1 MIIRKLAVS
10 NFSAHRVRAALT
22 CAAIALSVS
31 LVVCV
36 TSGYS
41 SLEASASRFL
51 GRFMGTAD
59 AMITRQGDPHAG
71 IPETLVEQLRLD
83 SDVKKVTGRLELE
96 SGLVDAKGQPI
107 MGRPAQ
113 VIGIRRPEDDRI
125 ENLSI
130 RAGQWFDA
138 SDGDVAVIDQVAAE
152 KLSVNIGDSFTLPG
166 PSEQLK
172 LTVVGIVQKPQI
184 LASNIQSLYL
194 PIQTLQKFAMPDQP
208 PQVNRVMIDLQ
219 SNANIDEFVSRWNP
233 KLALVD
239 PSLKIRLARDN
250 RKELDRNLQGV
261 HILSYLGSAVSMLA
275 AMFIIFSALSM
286 GVAERSRTLAM
297 LRAIG
302 AFRGQIGRLV
312 VLEGVVLAIIGG
324 IAGVP
329 LGWFWTLLLAMKFP
343 KIFSA
348 GVVLS
353 RGGVLLG
360 IGGSM
365 LTALCASLLP
375 AWSAARVRPLE
386 AMTAVATPPSSR
398 RAFLAALVGLL
409 LICVDPF
416 IMYGSWPKLFDGAAD
431 PLQAARQVKY
441 YSHFTLGLPCVMLRF
456 FLLAPAFVW
465 LLERLFGPLVAIL
478 FGLRPAILRQQL
490 ATGLW
495 RVAGTCA
502 ALMVGLAI
510 LVTMETQGNSM
521 LQGWRIP
528 DKFPDIF
535 IVSWLNG
542 LNDAQVKQLE
552 KLKGIKPGELLPI
565 AVASPEFG
573 TGMFALGEAAV
584 MPDATMF
591 FGIDP
596 DKGMKMMELEFR
608 QGNPRDAARLLKQG
622 RHIIVTDEFYQIKHL
637 GVGDKLSLKTPRH
650 GMVDYTIAG
659 VVWSPGIDLIVGMFD
674 MGRQFDQRTAASIFG
689 SLDDAREDFG
699 ADSIRLFAANLDY
712 FTEKEQVLD
721 EVQKELGV
729 MGMAA
734 GDVRQIKKDIQDA
747 FHDLLLMIAAVPL
760 AAMLVASFGVTNT
773 IMAGIR
779 SRRWQLGVL
788 RSIGLTR
795 SQLLRLI
802 LCEATLVGFVGCAMG
817 LTAGAL
823 MSVDARE
830 LSRVVTGYYPP
841 VVVPWEIIGVG
852 TAMVMFITLLA
863 SVWPALAVAR
873 TEPLSLLQAGRAAA

>member
-1 MIIRKLAVS
+1 V
-10 NFSAHRVRAALT
+10 
-22 CAAIALSVS
+22 
-31 LVVCV
+31 
-36 TSGYS
+36 
-41 SLEASASRFL
+41 
-51 GRFMGTAD
+51 
-59 AMITRQGDPHAG
+59 
-71 IPETLVEQLRLD
+71 
-83 SDVKKVTGRLELE
+83 
-96 SGLVDAKGQPI
+96 
-107 MGRPAQ
+107 
-113 VIGIRRPEDDRI
+113 
-125 ENLSI
+125 
-130 RAGQWFDA
+130 
-138 SDGDVAVIDQVAAE
+138 
-152 KLSVNIGDSFTLPG
+152 
-166 PSEQLK
+166 
-172 LTVVGIVQKPQI
+172 
-184 LASNIQSLYL
+184 
-194 PIQTLQKFAMPDQP
+194 
-208 PQVNRVMIDLQ
+208 
-219 SNANIDEFVSRWNP
+219 
-233 KLALVD
+233 
-239 PSLKIRLARDN
+239 
-250 RKELDRNLQGV
+250 
-261 HILSYLGSAVSMLA
+261 
-275 AMFIIFSALSM
+275 
-286 GVAERSRTLAM
+286 
-297 LRAIG
+297 
-302 AFRGQIGRLV
+302 
-312 VLEGVVLAIIGG
+312 
-324 IAGVP
+324 
-329 LGWFWTLLLAMKFP
+329 
-343 KIFSA
+343 
-348 GVVLS
+348 
-353 RGGVLLG
+353 
-360 IGGSM
+360 
-365 LTALCASLLP
+365 TALCASLFP

-416 IMYGSWPKLFDGAAD
+416 IMYGPWPKLFDGAAD

-441 YSHFTLGLPCVMLRF
+441 YSHFTLGLPSVMLGF

-637 GVGDKLSLKTPRH
+637 GVGDKLPLKTPRH
-650 GMVDYTIAG
+650 GVVDYTIAG

-841 VVVPWEIIGVG
+841 VVVPWAIIGFG
-852 TAMVMFITLLA
+852 TALVMFITLLA
-863 SVWPALAVAR
+863 SLWPALAVAR